1 MSRKPAAKDDQQ
13 TLHLVFGGELA
24 ALGGHD
30 FRDPERLDI
39 IGIYPGYDDAHRAWR
54 GAAQRTVDN
63 ALMRYYIIAIHKLI
77 DPLEVI
83 KREGVRR

>member
-1 MSRKPAAKDDQQ
+1 MSRKPDAKADQQ

-39 IGIYPGYDDAHRAWR
+39 IGIYQSYDDAYRAWR

-77 DPLEVI
+77 DPLEAI
-83 KREGVRR
+83 DRQGARR